1 MRASRFNT
9 CSRLADGTG
18 LLFNHATL
26 SLVALDPAGADKADR
41 ILGDPDR
48 FGAAR
53 GHRRV
58 ARLLERQGFLVPDD
72 ADELAPLRAGYRA
85 YQENSSNLNLTI
97 LTTLACNFRCTYCY
111 QGQTHVG
118 RLQREV
124 EDAIPHFAATRL
136 PEGGSFTVTWY
147 GGEPLLAKPTIER
160 LSRQF
165 LALAAERGARYEAS
179 IITNGYLLDGAT
191 AEWLKGLD
199 VRRAQ
204 VTLDGPPRV
213 HDRRRPLASG
223 KGSFERI
230 VENLKQSVEH
240 LRTSIR
246 MNVDEENRESIGE
259 LIEHLV
265 AAGLAGKVD
274 FYAGRT
280 TSFPT
285 TCSDGAGRCLDSE
298 AFSLVSLE
306 TSLELT
312 RRGLWDDVL
321 PALMSGPCAAIRSN
335 SFVVTPSGGLVT
347 CWDEVGDPDRFVGHL
362 VEPETERMAA
372 NRRAWAE
379 YDPFALACAGCEVLP
394 TCMSFCPYQVRE
406 TGELPCRGWKYHPK
420 EHALNLYRLR
430 LKERELQVVAGL
442 KDLERALRE
451 AHRPQA
457 AAAG

>member
-18 LLFNHATL
+18 LFFNHATL
-26 SLVALDPAGADKADR
+26 SLVALEPVAAERAAH
-41 ILGDPDR
+41 ILGDPGR
-48 FGAAR
+48 FAAAR

-58 ARLLERQGFLVPDD
+58 ARLLEKHGFLVADGT
-72 ADELAPLRAGYRA
+72 DELAPLRAGYRA
-85 YQENSSNLNLTI
+85 YQENTANLNLTI

-111 QGQTHVG
+111 QGQVHVG
-118 RLQREV
+118 RMLREV
-124 EDAIPHFAATRL
+124 EEAIPRFAASRL

-160 LSRQF
+160 LSREF
-165 LALAAERGARYEAS
+165 LALAAAKGASYEAS
-179 IITNGYLLDGAT
+179 IITNGYLLDGET
-191 AEWLKGLD
+191 ARWLKGLE
-199 VRRAQ
+199 VHRAQ

-230 VENLKQSVEH
+230 VANLRESVEH

-246 MNVDEENRESIGE
+246 MNVDEENRESVGE

-347 CWDEVGDPDRFVGHL
+347 CWDEVGEPERFVGHL
-362 VEPETERMAA
+362 LEPETERMAA

-406 TGELPCRGWKYHPK
+406 TGELPCRGWKYHPA

-442 KDLERALRE
+442 KDLEQALRE
-451 AHRPQA
+451 AHRPA
-457 AAAG
+457 VAAAG